1 MIHMIKPF
9 DPYDRCDPYDPY
21 GQYDPLAADDRYD
34 PDDPPDMARA
44 IS

>member
-1 MIHMIKPF
+1 MIHMIKPY